1 MRMSPRRLLT
11 ALAFLGAAASA
22 SGAPAQ
28 EPKDYDRVQPLLNAT
43 ESVVGERLAYPS
55 GPPVVTSLI
64 VTMTP
69 GESTGWHKHGVP
81 SYAYI
86 LAGQVTVEY
95 EGSGRRTYKHGDA
108 FMEAMDRWHTGVND
122 GAEPC
127 RILVVFMGAAGSRPV
142 VRRE

>member
-1 MRMSPRRLLT
+1 MSPRRLLT

-22 SGAPAQ
+22 SSITAQ
-28 EPKDYDRVQPLLNAT
+28 ERKDYDRVQPLLTST

-55 GPPVVTSLI
+55 GPAVVTSLI
-64 VTMTP
+64 VTMAP

-95 EGSGRRTYKHGDA
+95 EGVGRRTYKHGEA
-108 FMEAMDRWHTGVND
+108 FMEAMNLWHTGVND

-127 RILVVFMGAAGSRPV
+127 RILVVFMGAPGAQPV
-142 VRRE
+142 MRKD